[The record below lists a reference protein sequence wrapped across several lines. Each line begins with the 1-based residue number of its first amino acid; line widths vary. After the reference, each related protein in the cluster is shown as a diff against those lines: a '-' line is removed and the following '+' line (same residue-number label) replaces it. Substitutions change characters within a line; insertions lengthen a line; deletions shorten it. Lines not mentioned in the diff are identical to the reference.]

1 MKRILYRWG
10 IVVVALVA
18 ALYTLTPTMLDFAS
32 GEIDGTPVTTEGLAS
47 HFVQP
52 PPREGA
58 EHEWARFRPLTL
70 GLDLRGGLLLQYHVY
85 VDRAVQDRL
94 ERMED
99 DVEVRL
105 QNIRSD
111 VEVDVRHVRGQTY
124 LDLTFASRDA
134 MGIVDDDFMAFF
146 PNFDVTDV
154 GGNTLRMEMH
164 EEYIEETQDFAITQA
179 IETIRSRIDALGVA
193 EPSIARQGQRDIVVQ
208 LPGIGEESVD
218 RARDLIGQTAQLR
231 FQMVDDEGT
240 NTFFGQFR
248 GELPQGFQ
256 LRSIG
261 GGYFSVTHQSKE
273 ALQEFFEGRLPD
285 DRIIG
290 YQFHAVYLDEEA
302 GIIDDNQSY
311 WLTYFIYRDTEVT
324 GEYIQDA
331 RVAIDQDF
339 NRPYVALNFD
349 AAGAEMFAQTTT
361 ENVGQ
366 RFAIMMDDEVQSAP
380 VINEPITMGRA
391 RITMGDMR
399 SFTETQ
405 AEAQDLVIILRHGA
419 LPAPIELQ
427 FETLVGPTL
436 GQESIESSFRALL
449 VASLAVILFML
460 LYYRRSGA
468 ISTIA
473 LLLNL
478 TFIMAMLAGLGATLT
493 LPGIAGIILTVGMA
507 VDANVIIYERIREE
521 WVFGKPMKESI
532 NEGFQKAYSA
542 VFDANITTG
551 IAGLV
556 LLQYGTG
563 PIQGFAV
570 TLLIGIAATL
580 FTAVYVTRLL
590 FVEWM
595 EHTKSNKLSI

>member
-1 MKRILYRWG
+1 MKSTLYRWG

-18 ALYTLTPTMLDFAS
+18 ALYVLTPTFLDWS
-32 GEIDGTPVTTEGLAS
+32 TGQLDGEPSTTEGFAS
-47 HFVQP
+47 HFVEAP
-52 PPREGA
+52 EREGA
-58 EHEWARFRPLTL
+58 EYEWKGFEPLTL

-99 DVEVRL
+99 DIEERL
-105 QNIRSD
+105 LRVDPDID
-111 VEVDVRHVRGQTY
+111 VDVQHVRGEIY
-124 LDLTFASRDA
+124 LDLTFADRDGMDA
-134 MGIVDDDFMAFF
+134 VDDDFMGFF
-146 PNFDVTDV
+146 PNFDVSDI
-154 GGNTLRMEMH
+154 GGNTLRLEMH
-164 EEYIEETQDFAITQA
+164 EDYIEETQDFAITQA

-193 EPSIARQGQRDIVVQ
+193 EPSIARQGANDIVVQ
-208 LPGIGEESVD
+208 LPGIGEENVD

-240 NTFFGQFR
+240 NEFFSQFR
-248 GELPQGFQ
+248 GQLPQGFQ
-256 LRSIG
+256 LRSVG
-261 GGYFSVTHQSKE
+261 SGYHSITHQSKE
-273 ALQEFFEGRLPD
+273 ALEQFFEGNVPD
-285 DRIIG
+285 DRVIG
-290 YQFHAVYLDEEA
+290 YQHNPIYIDEEA
-302 GIIDDNQSY
+302 GILDEEQSY
-311 WLTYFIYRDTEVT
+311 WVTYLVYRDTEVT
-324 GEYIQDA
+324 GDYIQDA

-339 NRPYVALNFD
+339 NQPYVALNFD
-349 AAGAEMFAQTTT
+349 ATGADMFAETTT

-380 VINEPITMGRA
+380 VINEPITLGRA

-399 SFTETQ
+399 SFTEIQ
-405 AEAQDLVIILRHGA
+405 EEAQDLVIVLRHGA

-436 GQESIESSFRALL
+436 GQDSIDSSMRALI
-449 VASLAVILFML
+449 VASLLVIFFML
-460 LYYRRSGA
+460 LYYRRSGGV
-468 ISTIA
+468 STFA
-473 LLLNL
+473 LIMNL

-521 WVFGKPMKESI
+521 WVAGKPMKESI
-532 NEGFQKAYSA
+532 NEGFSKAYSA

-563 PIQGFAV
+563 PIRGFAV

-590 FVEWM
+590 FIEWM
-595 EHTKSNKLSI
+595 ERTKTEKLSI